1 MTPDVNVLV
10 AAYRSDHPHH
20 VKASTWLLDTRGACA
35 RGSVPLRLLPMV
47 VVGFLR
53 VVTNRRVYRTPDT
66 VEDAVAFVESL
77 LASPGVEIACPQGE
91 WPLLREKLLG
101 QGRAGNLV
109 ADAWIASSVQSL
121 GEHLVTFDGDFRRLL
136 PARDLSLLRAQG

>member
-20 VKASTWLLDTRGACA
+20 AKASSWLLEARRACA

-47 VVGFLR
+47 LVGFLR
-53 VVTNRRVYRTPDT
+53 VVTNRRVYRTPDPI
-66 VEDAVAFVESL
+66 EDAVAFVESL
-77 LASPGVEIACPQGE
+77 LESPGVEIACPACE

-101 QGRAGNLV
+101 HGLAGNLV

-136 PARDLSLLRAQG
+136 PGRDLSLLAAHG

>member
-20 VKASTWLLDTRGACA
+20 AKASHWLVETREACA
-35 RGSVPLRLLPMV
+35 RGSTPLRLLPMV
-47 VVGFLR
+47 LVGFLR
-53 VVTNRRVYRTPDT
+53 IVTNRRVYPTPDSI
-66 VEDAVAFVESL
+66 ENAVAFVESL
-77 LASPGVEIACPQGE
+77 LESPGVEIACPASE

-101 QGRAGNLV
+101 HGLAGNLV

-121 GEHLVTFDGDFRRLL
+121 GEHLVTFDSDFRRLL
-136 PARDLSLLRAQG
+136 PARDLSLLTARG

>member
-20 VKASTWLLDTRGACA
+20 AKASAWLCETREACA
-35 RGSVPLRLLPMV
+35 RGSTSLRLLPMV
-47 VVGFLR
+47 LADFLR
-53 VVTNRRVYRTPDT
+53 VVTNRRVYRTPDPI
-66 VEDAVAFVESL
+66 EDAVAFVESL
-77 LASPGVEIACPQGE
+77 LESPGVEIACPACE

-101 QGRAGNLV
+101 HGLAGNLV

-136 PARDLSLLRAQG
+136 PGRDLSLLAAHG